1 MKMKCLF
8 LLGFLFCMS
17 KISAEE
23 INALCLHLASG
34 KQITC
39 LLDERPVVTFN
50 DDDLVM
56 TTHMSQVSYKSS
68 DVLKFTYAYVDP
80 SGIVE
85 TKFQNAMFNFGKNT
99 LQATNIEP
107 SSKVELYTAD
117 GILVAS
123 SVADANGNVTLKLSA
138 HSGTVFIVKTSV
150 ANFKITKQ

>member
-8 LLGFLFCMS
+8 LLGFLFCTS

-50 DDDLVM
+50 DDELVM
-56 TTHMSQVSYKSS
+56 TTHMNQVSYRSS
-68 DVLKFTYAYVDP
+68 DVLKFTYAYVPLSEIIDA
-80 SGIVE
+80 
-85 TKFQNAMFNFGKNT
+85 KFSNAMFNFGKNT

-107 SSKVELYTAD
+107 SSKVEIYTAD
-117 GILVAS
+117 GILIDS
-123 SVADANGNVTLKLSA
+123 SLSDANGNVTLNMSA
-138 HSGTVFIVKTSV
+138 QSGKVYIVKTSV
-150 ANFKITKQ
+150 ANFKITKP